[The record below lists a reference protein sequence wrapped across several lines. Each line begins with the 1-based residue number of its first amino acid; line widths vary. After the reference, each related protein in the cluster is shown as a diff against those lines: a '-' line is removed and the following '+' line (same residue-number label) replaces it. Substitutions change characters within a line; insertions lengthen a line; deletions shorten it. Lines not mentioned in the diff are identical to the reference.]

1 MAYSRTFGSQFPQ
14 KVMELHNYQELTPEL
29 YPVVKKYSEYCA
41 SYNLEAASLLLAQ
54 YPDLAKCQISTNDIN
69 RFDEERYNT
78 QLYALQKGQIVIV
91 DEDEPLSP
99 SDNLVWIE
107 VESDEV

>member
-1 MAYSRTFGSQFPQ
+1 MGYSRKFGSQFPEQ
-14 KVMELHNYQELTPEL
+14 VMELHNYQELTPEL
-29 YPVVKKYSEYCA
+29 YPIVKQYTDYCT

-54 YPDLAKCQISTNDIN
+54 HPELAKCQISTKDIN
-69 RFDEERYNT
+69 LFDEERYNT
-78 QLYALQKGQIVIV
+78 QLYALQKGQIIV
-91 DEDEPLSP
+91 VDKEEPLSP